1 VSYTLPLAR
10 LIEEF
15 RKLPGIGP
23 KSAQRLAFHVLKRP
37 EEDVR
42 RFADVLMDARDKVGC
57 CALCFNLSAQQVCE
71 LCQQADRKRDLLCVV
86 AEPRD
91 LYALER
97 TGEYK
102 GLYHVLQGLISP
114 LEGIGPEELKIRE
127 LIARLSMP
135 VWQHGGQDPANSG
148 MENSAFSNLQS
159 ANSGWGNPE
168 ATLSQETS
176 STSAPPISEIILAL
190 PPSIEGD
197 TTSLY
202 ISRLIKPLG
211 VRLTRIAF
219 GLPVGADLE
228 YADSMTITRA
238 LQGRQLV

>member
-1 VSYTLPLAR
+1 MSYTLPLAR

-71 LCQQADRKRDLLCVV
+71 LCQQADRKRDLFCVV

-127 LIARLSMP
+127 LIARLSTP
-135 VWQHGGQDPANSG
+135 AWQNP
-148 MENSAFSNLQS
+148 

-168 ATLSQETS
+168 AAAPQTVSPQEVAPQEVS
-176 STSAPPISEIILAL
+176 STPPISEIILAL